1 MQTAAVAASDEHVAT
16 VEPVKSGNRGG
27 EVVRGFVATLH
38 AERVVRL
45 SGLELSNEGISSTA
59 PLQVQFALWQQ
70 AASQFAEKIRRDC
83 PLFCLT

>member
-1 MQTAAVAASDEHVAT
+1 VQTAAIAVSDEHVAI
-16 VEPVKSGNRGG
+16 VEPIKSGNRRG

-45 SGLELSNEGISSTA
+45 SGLELSNEGINSTA

-70 AASQFAEKIRRDC
+70 AASQIAEKTRRDC